1 MSRSHLVMDHAI
13 GEIVRG
19 HSYRRDLDDLDEL
32 CDSIRERGLLTP
44 PSVTESSVL
53 IAGSRRLAA
62 MERLGYRVTP
72 VWVVHGVS
80 DRLSQV
86 LAMRD
91 EQTLR
96 RELKP
101 VEQAELYEEL
111 KALYAEDAA
120 RRKEAT
126 QFGSLTRDEEG
137 DDEGPGHGGADSA
150 PPVTGNDHKARVQA
164 AKAVSG
170 RDSRTQMEQITE
182 LKRIAADDEEDPM
195 VRQDA
200 AEALIEL
207 NEDGKVNGRYVRVKA
222 AQGVARL
229 RGWAEHPDTA
239 EDIRQAA
246 SAELAAVSKDLPPAE
261 RAKEAGLAVARVQ
274 KLIAAAGPERV
285 GWADVDPLM
294 RQKHAVRK
302 LVDLLRREHGWW
314 ERFDPAEIGQYATTE
329 QWELI
334 DTYLTGT
341 AAFGEAAREART
353 ADVSEPEAPVEAPQ
367 SDEEPPGT
375 SLESDPVDGSR
386 ADGDPDT
393 VETDEAEDDAVGEP
407 AAERE
412 NGDDADVDE

>member
-32 CDSIRERGLLTP
+32 CESIRERGLLTP

-126 QFGSLTRDEEG
+126 QFGSLTRDEDG
-137 DDEGPGHGGADSA
+137 DDGDAGHGGADSA
-150 PPVTGNDHKARVQA
+150 PPVAGNDHKARVQA

-170 RDSRTQMEQITE
+170 RDSRTQMEQISE
-182 LKRIAADDEEDPM
+182 LKRIAADDDEDPM

-207 NEDGKVNGRYVRVKA
+207 NEDGKVNGRYIRVKA

-246 SAELAAVSKDLPPAE
+246 TEELAAVSADLPPAE

-274 KLIAAAGPERV
+274 KLIDAARPEQV

-314 ERFDPAEIGQYATTE
+314 ERFDPAEIGQYATAE

-341 AAFGEAAREART
+341 ATFGDAAREARAT
-353 ADVSEPEAPVEAPQ
+353 AVSEPEAPG
-367 SDEEPPGT
+367 EEPQPDEDTPEESTQPG
-375 SLESDPVDGSR
+375 PVEDTGT
-386 ADGDPDT
+386 DDDPDT
-393 VETDEAEDDAVGEP
+393 SETSEAEDDAAGDPTVEG
-407 AAERE
+407 E
-412 NGDDADVDE
+412 NGEAADVEE